1 MFIPLSSLRFVPVC
15 FKIKGSNSI
24 KSSGLGN
31 TFLHPALHLQTPSG
45 KSRTQHVVNMLSEVY
60 YERGE
65 TAQTYQYTKAYLFS
79 IFIIYYF

>member
-45 KSRTQHVVNMLSEVY
+45 KSKTQHVV
-60 YERGE
+60 
-65 TAQTYQYTKAYLFS
+65 
-79 IFIIYYF
+79 IC